1 MKPGVLLI
9 RADASFAIGTGHVMR
24 CLALAQAWRDAGG
37 HAIFMMADATPAVE
51 ERLRNEG
58 FEVAR
63 AAVRVGSAADAE
75 ETAQLAHKHGA
86 SWVVVDG
93 YEFGAEY
100 QASLKSRG
108 LKVLFI
114 DDNGHAGHYS
124 ADLVLNQNAHAREAF
139 YPSRDASTRLL
150 LGPRFAMLRREFTS
164 WRGWRR
170 EIPAVARRVL
180 VTMGGSDP
188 DNVTQ
193 RVVEA
198 ILPEGEFEA
207 TIVAGGSNP
216 HLAGLREFV
225 GNSGRAVRLVEN
237 ASSMPELIARADV
250 AVAGAGTTSWEMCFL
265 GLPALL
271 IVLADNQQ
279 GIADE
284 LGKQGVMVH
293 LGRGSDLARITIA
306 TQLRNLADSPVV
318 RREMSERGRAL
329 VDGCGAERVVS
340 ALKRE
345 SLSIRLV
352 EYGDCKLLWE
362 WANDPVVRASAF
374 SSEPIPWD
382 DHVAWFREKLND
394 RNCRMFVALDAS
406 AVPAGQIRFDQRGA
420 SHADVDITV
429 DGRFR
434 GLGYASRLIDLG
446 TNWAFTEWGLKQ
458 LNAFVKP
465 ENVASAKAFER
476 AGFKPT
482 ETVIVKGQT
491 ATHYVRTAK

>member
-1 MKPGVLLI
+1 
-9 RADASFAIGTGHVMR
+9 MR
-24 CLALAQAWRDAGG
+24 CLALAQAWWDAGG
-37 HAIFMMADATPAVE
+37 HAIFAMAEATPAVE

-58 FEVAR
+58 FEVVRPAI
-63 AAVRVGSAADAE
+63 RVGSAADAQ
-75 ETAQLAHKHGA
+75 ETAKLAEKHGA

-100 QASLKSRG
+100 QASLKRRG

-114 DDNGHAGHYS
+114 DDNGNAGHYS

-139 YPSRDASTRLL
+139 YPSRDASTCLL
-150 LGPRFAMLRREFTS
+150 LGPRFAMLRREFRS
-164 WRGWRR
+164 WREWKR

-198 ILPEGEFEA
+198 ILSEGDFE
-207 TIVAGGSNP
+207 TKIVAGGSNP
-216 HLAGLREFV
+216 HLARLREFV
-225 GNSGRAVRLVEN
+225 GNPGRAVQLVEN

-284 LGKQGVMVH
+284 LGKRGIMVH
-293 LGRGSDLARITIA
+293 LGRGSGLAWSTIA
-306 TQLRNLADSPVV
+306 TQLRSLADSPVV

-329 VDGCGAERVVS
+329 VDSRGAERVVS
-340 ALKRE
+340 ALNRE

-352 EYGDCKLLWE
+352 EDGDCKLLWE

-374 SSEPIPWD
+374 SSETIPWD
-382 DHVAWFREKLND
+382 DHVAWFRERLND
-394 RNCRMFVALDAS
+394 RNCRVFVVLDAS
-406 AVPAGQIRFDQRGA
+406 AVPAGQIRFDRRGVSDA
-420 SHADVDITV
+420 GFDIDITV
-429 DGRFR
+429 DSRFR

-446 TNWAFTEWGLKQ
+446 INRAIAEWGLQ
-458 LNAFVKP
+458 QFNAFVRP
-465 ENVASAKAFER
+465 ENVASARAFER
-476 AGFKPT
+476 AGFKPM
-482 ETVIVKGQT
+482 ETVTVKGQT
-491 ATHYVRTAK
+491 AIHYVRTAK